1 MASQRNTDTDLTA
14 VQHPIIARSALPEA
28 IIQLIIMGAV
38 VAILEWMGVRFE
50 ITLFVLL
57 ILGFSFNTMNMMAA
71 TVSQNVHLA
80 EIRDLLSK
88 QSEETK
94 KQS

>member
-1 MASQRNTDTDLTA
+1 MASQRNTHTNLTM
-14 VQHPIIARSALPEA
+14 VQHPIIARSAVPEA
-28 IIQLIIMGAV
+28 IIQLLIMGAV
-38 VAILEWMGVRFE
+38 VAILEWMDVRFE

-57 ILGFSFNTMNMMAA
+57 ILGFGSNTMYMLAA
-71 TVSQNVHLA
+71 TASQNVHLA
-80 EIRDLLSK
+80 EIRDLLLK

>member
-1 MASQRNTDTDLTA
+1 MASQRNTDNNLTA
-14 VQHPIIARSALPEA
+14 VQHPIIARSAVPET
-28 IIQLIIMGAV
+28 IIQLLIMGAV
-38 VAILEWMGVRFE
+38 VAILEWIDVRFE

-57 ILGFSFNTMNMMAA
+57 ILGFSLNTLNMIAA

-80 EIRDLLSK
+80 EIRDLLLK

-94 KQS
+94 KRS